1 VIERCFGIIKNKL
14 RILGHLPSYPIHNQ
28 AQIIVGCMALH
39 NFIRESALYDDDFE
53 NYED

>member
-1 VIERCFGIIKNKL
+1 VIERCFGIIKNKW

-28 AQIIVGCMALH
+28 AQIIVGCMAFH